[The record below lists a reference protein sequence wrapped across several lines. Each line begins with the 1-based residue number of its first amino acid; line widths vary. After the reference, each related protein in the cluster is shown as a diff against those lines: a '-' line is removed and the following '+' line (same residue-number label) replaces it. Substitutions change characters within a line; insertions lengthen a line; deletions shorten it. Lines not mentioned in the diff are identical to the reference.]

1 MPLPTRLRGASAAP
15 RFRGGS
21 ARRLGCPPLRT
32 VVIEPGL
39 KTPMVALE
47 TPRPRGPAA
56 PAAVSP
62 QTPSSGSDR
71 RAAAGFP
78 PADIPVVMTSVAPP
92 PPALAGSSP
101 FGRSWSCH
109 PRVPLGEGWKRP
121 VAVASSGCPCDSLAV
136 SGAAIPPAPASPRA
150 NSLCSSSQ
158 QRKHVTVRA
167 KTLSVTDPW
176 PIRVGFPCP
185 GAPWEM

>member
-1 MPLPTRLRGASAAP
+1 MLASTKKEQLSFRSPMATCGTRLPSAVSQLPPPPRQRWGDRHLLPPVLEAMPLPTRPRGASAAP

-21 ARRLGCPPLRT
+21 ASRLGCPPLRT

-78 PADIPVVMTSVAPP
+78 PADIPVVVTSVAPP

-109 PRVPLGEGWKRP
+109 PRVPLGEGWKR
-121 VAVASSGCPCDSLAV
+121 
-136 SGAAIPPAPASPRA
+136 
-150 NSLCSSSQ
+150 Q
-158 QRKHVTVRA
+158 
-167 KTLSVTDPW
+167 
-176 PIRVGFPCP
+176 
-185 GAPWEM
+185 